1 MGRLLWFIIIVAGIY
16 FIFFKPKKAKE
27 YKTNE
32 SNNSEDNLV
41 EMVECAQCKAYIS
54 NNDAI
59 IKDNKYYCS
68 IDCLSRAI
76 KA

>member
-32 SNNSEDNLV
+32 SNSEDNLV